1 MDVTATHRVCLKCGE
16 SKPLE
21 AFHKRKQGLHG
32 RSSRCRACAAELYAA
47 NPGPVR
53 ESARQSHARH
63 KAQRNKASVLRQQTP
78 AGKAR
83 RQASRQARRAK
94 ILEAARL
101 YREANRE
108 VIQAKNRAR
117 YRAHPEIQHA
127 ANMRREA
134 RVKRATLHVVT
145 WQMLRD
151 RATVF
156 GNACAYCGGPH
167 EHWDHV
173 IPIARGGPHCLSN
186 LRPACARCNLSK
198 NDKTLREWVRLKR

>member
-1 MDVTATHRVCLKCGE
+1 
-16 SKPLE
+16 
-21 AFHKRKQGLHG
+21 
-32 RSSRCRACAAELYAA
+32 
-47 NPGPVR
+47 
-53 ESARQSHARH
+53 
-63 KAQRNKASVLRQQTP
+63 
-78 AGKAR
+78 
-83 RQASRQARRAK
+83 
-94 ILEAARL
+94 
-101 YREANRE
+101 
-108 VIQAKNRAR
+108 
-117 YRAHPEIQHA
+117 
-127 ANMRREA
+127 MRREA